1 MTLARIV
8 VPIDIHLDSQAA
20 LRTALKLRQQL
31 KGELHLLH
39 VVEGS
44 TGAEAMQEARERL
57 SELTLPAE
65 PIATPVHRVVLL
77 GKAPDEVLKY
87 ASEHQADMIVMGT
100 RSQSGIARLAL
111 GSVALRVLKFANCPV
126 VMVNPDGSDSQSL
139 AAEEEARPLN
149 LRASESPALDLIERA
164 VGLRATDI
172 HIDPMGDDRIV
183 VRFRIDGKIT
193 TYCTLDA
200 GVGNHL
206 LHQFMT
212 LAKLDVAEPFRPREG
227 RLQLP
232 VALRDIE
239 VRATITP
246 VARGEALALRLFSK
260 DEISLSLDRL
270 GLSAAGFETMQQ
282 ILHGREGLVL
292 VTGPTGS
299 GKTTTV
305 YSMLE
310 SFKGKECNIVSI
322 EDPVEFSLP
331 FVRQI
336 NVDERHDLTLTSGLR
351 TLLRM
356 DPDIIFV
363 GEIRD
368 PEAANIALRAASSG
382 RFVFSS
388 LHTRDVASTIT
399 VLRDL
404 GPSDFSLA
412 SNLVGLVNQRLVR
425 RLCMTCRQAGPV
437 REACAAIMA
446 EHGIAA
452 PETVYESVGCSACRG
467 TGFSGRC
474 GVFETIACDGEL
486 STAISDG
493 KSEAELRRL
502 IRSGGTPSLTH
513 DALTKVRDGIT
524 SFQEAVSVRWL

>member
-8 VPIDIHLDSQAA
+8 VAIDIHLDGQAA

-31 KGELHLLH
+31 KAELHLVYVH
-39 VVEGS
+39 EGPS
-44 TGAEAMQEARERL
+44 NGEGLESARKLLNEM
-57 SELTLPAE
+57 TLPKDIQPADVYRE
-65 PIATPVHRVVLL
+65 VLS
-77 GKAPDEVLKY
+77 GKAHEELVKY
-87 ASEHQADMIVMGT
+87 ATECQADMIVMDTCG
-100 RSQSGIARLAL
+100 RSGMARLAL
-111 GSVALRVLKFANCPV
+111 GGVAVRVLKFARCPV
-126 VMVNPDGSDSQSL
+126 VMVNPADSDAL
-139 AAEEEARPLN
+139 TINGTADAKALN
-149 LRASESPALDLIERA
+149 LRASESPALDLLERA
-164 VGLRATDI
+164 IASRATDI
-172 HIDPMGDDRIV
+172 HIDPAGENRFV
-183 VRFRIDGKIT
+183 VRFRVDGKLA
-193 TYCTLDA
+193 TYCALDG

-206 LHQFMT
+206 LNQFVT
-212 LAKLDVAEPFRPREG
+212 LAKLDLAEPFRPREG

-232 VALRDIE
+232 MAMRDIE
-239 VRATITP
+239 VRATTTP
-246 VARGEALALRLFSK
+246 VTGGEALALRIFSR
-260 DEISLSLDRL
+260 DGITLSLDRL
-270 GLSAAGFETMQQ
+270 GLSPAGFETMQH

-292 VTGPTGS
+292 ITGPTGS

-310 SFKGKECNIVSI
+310 ALKGKECNIVSI

-336 NVDERHDLTLTSGLR
+336 SVDEKHDLTLTSGLR

-404 GPSDFSLA
+404 GPSDYSLA
-412 SNLVGLVNQRLVR
+412 SNLVGIVNQRLVR
-425 RLCMTCRQAGPV
+425 RLCLKCRKATAPSDQ
-437 REACAAIMA
+437 CA
-446 EHGIAA
+446 ETLSEYGIAA
-452 PETVYESVGCSACRG
+452 PNEVYEPVGCPACRN
-467 TGFSGRC
+467 TGFAGRC
-474 GVFETIACDGEL
+474 GVFEILACEGEL
-486 STAISDG
+486 SAAIGEG
-493 KSEAELRRL
+493 KPEAELRRL
-502 IRSGGTPSLTH
+502 IRGSGNPSLTQ
-513 DALTKVRDGIT
+513 DALAKVGEGIT